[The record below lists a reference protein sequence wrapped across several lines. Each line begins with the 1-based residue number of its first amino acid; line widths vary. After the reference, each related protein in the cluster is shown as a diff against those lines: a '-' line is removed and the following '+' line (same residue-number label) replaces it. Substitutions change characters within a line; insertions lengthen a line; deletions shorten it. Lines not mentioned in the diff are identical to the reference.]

1 MIAACNHCLAMVG
14 TRNNSKMRIAR
25 CMQCSGRTP
34 YDVGSSVLL
43 LYGSR
48 RLAKIAQFFG
58 GSPVLP
64 SYDGGQPSW
73 TLFWD
78 QIVFAQ
84 ARRDRKSPEMEA
96 VWLGGSALVG
106 LLELHRHRSSHFWA
120 DHAILKVSA
129 HLCCACTCRKVGR
142 ANDMLQ
148 GTKS

>member
-58 GSPVLP
+58 GSPLLP
-64 SYDGGQPSW
+64 GSNITQP
-73 TLFWD
+73 
-78 QIVFAQ
+78 
-84 ARRDRKSPEMEA
+84 
-96 VWLGGSALVG
+96 GSN
-106 LLELHRHRSSHFWA
+106 
-120 DHAILKVSA
+120 IT
-129 HLCCACTCRKVGR
+129 TC
-142 ANDMLQ
+142 LQ
-148 GTKS
+148 GHLHPNPVHSSISCRRCQNELKHLVNHCAKRIGCWRAHDAFCRQADTAYGGRHLFEHNVR